1 MNSTGICSSTPVDE
15 TDDDKRAK
23 QARQWRAAR
32 MERFAHTQ
40 LRKREWLNFEEI
52 AELCLELNGSGVP
65 NEAARENAF
74 KNLERAVLL
83 GDFDENGRSRV
94 LYLHPSTV
102 RTRMTR
108 EWLQDAIEYN
118 YDGHR
123 GRSKFLPWCW
133 VSRAMY
139 ERWAAKHNL
148 PISPPRFRPEHAVT
162 AVVAQATA
170 SDRLPRPTA
179 KRRRPADEQIRQ
191 ELEKKAREYINTPGG
206 KTCWSIAG
214 RLVEIRG
221 STRQSEVDKKSKALK
236 RYYARLKD
244 HSQD

>member
-1 MNSTGICSSTPVDE
+1 MRQTTTSVPS
-15 TDDDKRAK
+15 KRANG
-23 QARQWRAAR
+23 ARLEWSG
-32 MERFAHTQ
+32 
-40 LRKREWLNFEEI
+40 LRT
-52 AELCLELNGSGVP
+52 P
-65 NEAARENAF
+65 NCA
-74 KNLERAVLL
+74 
-83 GDFDENGRSRV
+83 S
-94 LYLHPSTV
+94 
-102 RTRMTR
+102 TRMTR

-236 RYYARLKD
+236 RYYAQLNDR
-244 HSQD
+244 SQD

>member
-1 MNSTGICSSTPVDE
+1 MSTSTSTPVDE
-15 TDDDKRAK
+15 ADDDKRAKQAK

-32 MERFAHTQ
+32 MERFAQAQ
-40 LRKREWLNFEEI
+40 LRKRDWINFEEI
-52 AELCLELNGSGVP
+52 AVLCSELDGSGVP
-65 NEAARENAF
+65 NQAAFENACS
-74 KNLERAVLL
+74 NLERALL
-83 GDFDENGRSRV
+83 LRDFDENGRSRV
-94 LYLHPSTV
+94 FYLHPSTV

-179 KRRRPADEQIRQ
+179 
-191 ELEKKAREYINTPGG
+191 
-206 KTCWSIAG
+206 
-214 RLVEIRG
+214 
-221 STRQSEVDKKSKALK
+221 
-236 RYYARLKD
+236 
-244 HSQD
+244 